1 MTLEMRQEELGT
13 LVERHMILMGQIGS
27 QQLII
32 IFMKSRAEI
41 EQHGQTPWWS
51 TGSNCKMKSS

>member
-32 IFMKSRAEI
+32 IFMK
-41 EQHGQTPWWS
+41 
-51 TGSNCKMKSS
+51 